1 MIIVVDV
8 VVVVV
13 FVVDEEKLRR
23 KWRKT
28 FEKGKLIGTPTNQQD
43 VCSVICLFKKWKIE
57 GRDL

>member
-13 FVVDEEKLRR
+13 FVVDEEKPRR

-28 FEKGKLIGTPTNQQD
+28 FEKRKINGDTDQPT
-43 VCSVICLFKKWKIE
+43 
-57 GRDL
+57 GRM